1 MPSIT
6 KRYNPAAITSHAQ
19 ELIGKNINI
28 VCLNKMVIFAQCL
41 EITSDLLVIK
51 NMRQKKQ
58 KVSLQDI
65 QELIVDFKA

>member
-6 KRYNPAAITSHAQ
+6 NRYNRESISSHIQ

-41 EITSDLLVIK
+41 EITSEIIVVK

-65 QELIVDFKA
+65 QEIIVDSKA

>member
-6 KRYNPAAITSHAQ
+6 KRYNPAVITSHSQ